1 MKCTSQSHQNHPL
14 HKYLANYSLYR
25 TVQGCHFLQLT
36 PAADPL
42 GIVKGFYC
50 QICIRCSFGV
60 SALAVVRWV
69 CNYQVLL
76 TEACLSFAIFLHAA
90 FYIHSINLLKHIV
103 IFTSFIIYTSFL
115 CVLLPAVVSR
125 IACDRQQ
132 MPLSLR
138 LTNLLGIQT

>member
-1 MKCTSQSHQNHPL
+1 MVVSILEMHQSITSKPPIAQVPGQLQSVQDCARVSFP
-14 HKYLANYSLYR
+14 A
-25 TVQGCHFLQLT
+25 TVT

-103 IFTSFIIYTSFL
+103 HYL
-115 CVLLPAVVSR
+115 H
-125 IACDRQQ
+125 
-132 MPLSLR
+132 
-138 LTNLLGIQT
+138 